1 MPHSI
6 LLKIRI
12 RIYIATRSMRKKQ
25 PKEKYLHQRLNPS
38 RETIR
43 VFSFN
48 PMHMHSGF
56 MNKPSSPTPESGHN
70 SLKNCLISLLPN
82 VPES

>member
-12 RIYIATRSMRKKQ
+12 RIYRATRSMRKKQ

-38 RETIR
+38 RETIE
-43 VFSFN
+43 VFSLN
-48 PMHMHSGF
+48 PTSPFAAGPQGKLLVIKVLLLIEYRSKALTLSEHM
-56 MNKPSSPTPESGHN
+56 
-70 SLKNCLISLLPN
+70 
-82 VPES
+82 